1 MALRTHD
8 GRFGFY
14 LPYSRPFV
22 GAVEAIGRILYGRI
36 HAKLHLLR
44 VVAEKGPE
52 PLARE
57 RVGPRP
63 ALCLAARHASSAW
76 GRSKAARAKGFARKD
91 SS

>member
-44 VVAEKGPE
+44 EKSHSFSRRRQEADKREGVGKRRPVFY
-52 PLARE
+52 PLSGMFQVRQ
-57 RVGPRP
+57 RP
-63 ALCLAARHASSAW
+63 KLGEFML
-76 GRSKAARAKGFARKD
+76 
-91 SS
+91 